1 TSASPAIARIRQT
14 SIPSPRAPSKSS
26 LDARGFLHFAVRTPV
41 PTEPSCTPRA
51 VNSSRRLG
59 CCRPTGLLT
68 RAAPG
73 IALIPYTVPDNL
85 LTAAIPHI
93 RPPGVAALEVDRTFW
108 EQVLSRAPEVV
119 LMLKIH
125 IRNESQNITIDAT
138 GVLEIDRGPKGEA
151 PRFQVDDPTVSRD
164 QMRVQEVPDGRIR
177 LENLSTSRPIVLNE
191 RRAIP
196 PGSVHTLTLP
206 VSLTMGTTRID
217 LS

>member
-1 TSASPAIARIRQT
+1 
-14 SIPSPRAPSKSS
+14 
-26 LDARGFLHFAVRTPV
+26 
-41 PTEPSCTPRA
+41 
-51 VNSSRRLG
+51 
-59 CCRPTGLLT
+59 
-68 RAAPG
+68 
-73 IALIPYTVPDNL
+73 
-85 LTAAIPHI
+85 HI

-138 GVLEIDRGPKGEA
+138 GVLEIGRGPKREA

-217 LS
+217 LSSPDSPHFEQTTQPASAPAPARPTGSEPTWIQEVV